1 MTKEAFL
8 EQVLEH
14 RSALYYVS
22 YGLLP
27 NKEDQEDAVQECI
40 HKALKKRETLRDDQ
54 YFKTWITRI
63 LINECYNILRRRK
76 REIPSE
82 EIAIVAPQTA
92 NYGLFESVMELEE
105 KLRVPIIL
113 HYLEGYTT
121 REVAKILRAPES
133 TIKSRLAKARGML
146 SQMIDFE
153 GVFA

>member
-1 MTKEAFL
+1 MTKETFL
-8 EQVLEH
+8 EKVLEH

-54 YFKTWITRI
+54 FFKTWITRI
-63 LINECYNILRRRK
+63 LINECYNVMRRK
-76 REIPSE
+76 KREVPSE
-82 EIAIVAPQTA
+82 QVAVVAPYTS

-105 KLRVPIIL
+105 KLRLPIIL

-121 REVAKILRAPES
+121 REVAKILRTPES
-133 TIKSRLAKARGML
+133 TVKSRLAKARVML

-153 GVFA
+153 GVFV